1 MKSPNHSSVASK
13 RGGSALSWPLCRPNH
28 IDTRHATLRAGKLLP
43 THFSGVLSC
52 VGDGSRVLR
61 PVRGSSH
68 TAARQAIVTAGQS
81 RESRS
86 ELRCAQRAGEVDRRD
101 GVGNGKGCG
110 AGEDDGPLAR
120 CPTGLGHWLVL
131 GWKTPCGTSEGIV
144 TEMKA
149 KVAKSRTAAPPQTL
163 TSRRKRVV
171 GSGGGGRCCS
181 GRKATSSRSIWGL
194 GAASRLS
201 ELCAGCQ
208 LVGLECAIAGHG
220 RCLVDLVITS
230 GWSEV
235 GTAVLAVC
243 VYDLHGYNGGGS
255 CATDYITPSH
265 HCPCIYMAALD
276 LFAPV

>member
-1 MKSPNHSSVASK
+1 M
-13 RGGSALSWPLCRPNH
+13 SWPLCRPNH

-43 THFSGVLSC
+43 THLSGVLSC

-68 TAARQAIVTAGQS
+68 IAARQAIVTAGQS

-120 CPTGLGHWLVL
+120 CPTGHWLVL
-131 GWKTPCGTSEGIV
+131 GWQTPCGTTEGIV
-144 TEMKA
+144 TEMKT

-201 ELCAGCQ
+201 ELCAGSQ
-208 LVGLECAIAGHG
+208 LVSLECAIAGHG
-220 RCLVDLVITS
+220 RCLVDLVITGHYGRLERS
-230 GWSEV
+230 
-235 GTAVLAVC
+235 
-243 VYDLHGYNGGGS
+243 
-255 CATDYITPSH
+255 
-265 HCPCIYMAALD
+265 
-276 LFAPV
+276 